1 MHDYALHKSTFTLL
15 YFTWL
20 SLSQVSQGVAQSYL
34 ADELCHPADTE
45 ARRRLYVL
53 SRQHCWLSAVNRQR
67 PSFTCRRPS
76 CMERSSA
83 ARHVSTVTGRLP
95 QSPGEDT
102 QNNKEKTKK
111 NKTTH
116 KTREN
121 TKEDIKI
128 TGYKIKL
135 QVNAFRFGT
144 FCRFQPRSPT
154 AHSCP

>member
-83 ARHVSTVTGRLP
+83 ARHVSTVTGHLP
-95 QSPGEDT
+95 QSPQDPS
-102 QNNKEKTKK
+102 
-111 NKTTH
+111 
-116 KTREN
+116 
-121 TKEDIKI
+121 
-128 TGYKIKL
+128 L
-135 QVNAFRFGT
+135 QVLLPMTSHLCFSQEVTTDQPHRT
-144 FCRFQPRSPT
+144 ICHQHYSHRTCRRVPSSG
-154 AHSCP
+154 H